1 MKILVTGGAGFIGKY
16 LVNFLIKK
24 GNDVTIYDNFSNSEK
39 KQTKAIV
46 DERVKIIEG
55 DICELKDLIDA
66 IEDHEIVIHLA
77 AKISV
82 NESIKNPS
90 ETFQTNTVGTK
101 NVIVACKKNGI
112 KKLIVASSAAVY
124 GEGIKN
130 EKLNEE
136 SEKNPISPYGESKL
150 KMEEELKNSIL
161 KNNIKIIILRF
172 FNIYGIGQS
181 TEYAGVITKF
191 LRKIKNNESLNIF
204 GDGMQTRDFVSIQDV
219 VNSINNAIGYSES
232 GIFNIASGEEITI
245 KKLAQLM
252 ISLSEKKLDIQYL
265 SPKEGDINFSETD
278 VSLAKNKLKYI
289 CKIGIKDG
297 IKELMK

>member
-16 LVNFLIKK
+16 LVNFLIKE

-39 KQTKAIV
+39 KQTKLIV

-55 DICELKDLIDA
+55 NICKLKDLMNA

-90 ETFQTNTVGTK
+90 ETFQINIAGTK
-101 NVIVACKKNGI
+101 NVIVACEKNGI

-130 EKLNEE
+130 GKMNEE
-136 SEKNPISPYGESKL
+136 SGKNPISPYGESKL

-181 TEYAGVITKF
+181 PEYAGVITKF

-204 GDGMQTRDFVSIQDV
+204 GDGMQTRDFISIQDV
-219 VNSINNAIGYSES
+219 VNSINNAIKYNQS

-252 ISLSEKKLDIQYL
+252 ISLSKKKLDVHYL
-265 SPKEGDINFSETD
+265 SPKEGDVNFSEAD

>member
-16 LVNFLIKK
+16 LVNFLIKE

-39 KQTKAIV
+39 KQTKLIV

-55 DICELKDLIDA
+55 NICKLKDLMNA

-90 ETFQTNTVGTK
+90 ETFQINIAGTK
-101 NVIVACKKNGI
+101 NVIVACEKNGI

-130 EKLNEE
+130 EKMNEE
-136 SEKNPISPYGESKL
+136 SGKNPISPYGESKL

-181 TEYAGVITKF
+181 PEYAGVITKF

-204 GDGMQTRDFVSIQDV
+204 GDGMQTRDFISIQDV
-219 VNSINNAIGYSES
+219 VNSINNAIKYNQS

-252 ISLSEKKLDIQYL
+252 ISLSKKKLDVHYL
-265 SPKEGDINFSETD
+265 SPKEGDVNFSEAD

>member
-82 NESIKNPS
+82 DESIKNPS

-136 SEKNPISPYGESKL
+136 SGKNPISPYGESKL

-181 TEYAGVITKF
+181 PEYAGVITKF

-204 GDGMQTRDFVSIQDV
+204 GDGMQTRDFISIQDV
-219 VNSINNAIGYSES
+219 VNSINNAIKYNQS

-252 ISLSEKKLDIQYL
+252 ISLSEKKLDVHYL
-265 SPKEGDINFSETD
+265 SPKEGDINFSEAD

>member
-181 TEYAGVITKF
+181 PEYAGVITKF

-204 GDGMQTRDFVSIQDV
+204 GDGMQTRDFISIQDV
-219 VNSINNAIGYSES
+219 VNSINNAIKYNQS

>member
-1 MKILVTGGAGFIGKY
+1 L
-16 LVNFLIKK
+16 
-24 GNDVTIYDNFSNSEK
+24 
-39 KQTKAIV
+39 IV

-55 DICELKDLIDA
+55 NICKLKDLMNA

-90 ETFQTNTVGTK
+90 ETFQINIAGTK
-101 NVIVACKKNGI
+101 NVIVACEKNGI

-130 EKLNEE
+130 EKMNEE
-136 SEKNPISPYGESKL
+136 SGKNPISPYGESKL

-181 TEYAGVITKF
+181 PEYAGVITKF

-204 GDGMQTRDFVSIQDV
+204 GDGMQTRDFISIQDV
-219 VNSINNAIGYSES
+219 VNSINNAIKYNQS

-252 ISLSEKKLDIQYL
+252 ISLSKKKLDVHYL
-265 SPKEGDINFSETD
+265 SPKEGDVNFSEAD